1 MEIVEKDFMAVL
13 LGSDINTYSMA
24 RAFHE
29 EYKIKSQV
37 IGKFYSGPSFNSK
50 IIDFYAR
57 PDIDQKEVFVEVLN
71 KFAKEHPNK
80 KIFLLGC
87 GDNYV
92 RQIIQN
98 KDLLESNFII
108 PYIDQD
114 LMESLI
120 KKECFYEMCNKY
132 NIDYPK
138 TFIYKKEMGENFTLD
153 FDFPVILK
161 PSDSVDYFAHE
172 FETQHKVYKIKDKD
186 ELNKTIKEIYN
197 AGYSGTL
204 ILQDFIP
211 GDDTYMRVMT
221 AYSDKNGKVKLMC
234 LGHTMLEEHTPHGI
248 GNHAVVINEC
258 NIELANKLK
267 NFLEAIH
274 YTGFSN
280 FDIKYDERDNSYRV
294 FEINLRQGRSN
305 FYVTGAG
312 YNLAKYIVEDYIYN
326 RDTGFKI
333 ADNEYLWSIIPLKIA
348 YTYVKNPNYVSKMK
362 DLVKNNKY
370 VNPLFYKGD
379 NKPMRMLK
387 LAKSQLRQFKNFK
400 EYLGDKSEQ
409 K

>member
-120 KKECFYEMCNKY
+120 KKECFY
-132 NIDYPK
+132 I
-138 TFIYKKEMGENFTLD
+138 IY
-153 FDFPVILK
+153 
-161 PSDSVDYFAHE
+161 
-172 FETQHKVYKIKDKD
+172 
-186 ELNKTIKEIYN
+186 
-197 AGYSGTL
+197 
-204 ILQDFIP
+204 
-211 GDDTYMRVMT
+211 
-221 AYSDKNGKVKLMC
+221 
-234 LGHTMLEEHTPHGI
+234 
-248 GNHAVVINEC
+248 
-258 NIELANKLK
+258 
-267 NFLEAIH
+267 
-274 YTGFSN
+274 
-280 FDIKYDERDNSYRV
+280 
-294 FEINLRQGRSN
+294 
-305 FYVTGAG
+305 
-312 YNLAKYIVEDYIYN
+312 
-326 RDTGFKI
+326 
-333 ADNEYLWSIIPLKIA
+333 
-348 YTYVKNPNYVSKMK
+348 
-362 DLVKNNKY
+362 
-370 VNPLFYKGD
+370 
-379 NKPMRMLK
+379 
-387 LAKSQLRQFKNFK
+387 
-400 EYLGDKSEQ
+400 
-409 K
+409 